1 MFLMSIILS
10 LFKSIICLSI
20 SILCLS
26 LSIMYWSLSI
36 FLCLSMSYIILCL
49 SMSILCCSLSIILL
63 VGLAVSHLIHL
74 DLVLLPGQGAGG
86 HLGPD
91 LVRHV
96 GISLPL
102 DEGPW
107 VVVVGH
113 HHAVRRHAVAIGREA
128 NLRLQVLVVK
138 LGSTHKHL

>member
-1 MFLMSIILS
+1 MRFLWLYYIKGESEVKSYLVPVHVHS
-10 LFKSIICLSI
+10 LLVSVHHPLPVHH
-20 SILCLS
+20 LVPHHEVRVHVL
-26 LSIMYWSLSI
+26 LPLDV
-36 FLCLSMSYIILCL
+36 
-49 SMSILCCSLSIILL
+49 L
-63 VGLAVSHLIHL
+63 VGLAVAHLIHL

-113 HHAVRRHAVAIGREA
+113 HHAVGWHAVAIVREA

-138 LGSTHKHL
+138 LGSAHKHM